1 MITPSDGAP
10 PMPVH
15 DFCYMLRPHVL
26 SKSDAA
32 SESFT
37 VLVDDDNTVTCK
49 FPVMKGKGDERHRSS
64 FATTHRVDSVT
75 NCKPHMTFGSGA
87 RKNDTPSSASDDDDD
102 SAPPT
107 RASGRHGASNDSD
120 SGASDDG
127 GGGGRDASGKG
138 RGGYESLRALCR
150 KDPRSTECKKARA
163 EEDKFSRRN
172 ITSADQTRYERY
184 RKNDMERLRHEHYRA
199 LNTRP
204 VKWNETFDAGRDTLV
219 DR

>member
-1 MITPSDGAP
+1 ML
-10 PMPVH
+10 VH

-37 VLVDDDNTVTCK
+37 VLVDDDNNVTCK
-49 FPVMKGKGDERHRSS
+49 FPVMKGKGDKRYRSS
-64 FATTHRVDSVT
+64 FATTHRVDSLSK
-75 NCKPHMTFGSGA
+75 CKPHMTFGSGA
-87 RKNDTPSSASDDDDD
+87 RKGDGQSSASDDDDD

-107 RASGRHGASNDSD
+107 RGSEPYGASYDSD
-120 SGASDDG
+120 SDASDDDA
-127 GGGGRDASGKG
+127 GGGRNASSGG
-138 RGGYESLRALCR
+138 RGGYESLRKLCR
-150 KDPRSTECKKARA
+150 KDPHSTECKQARA
-163 EEDKFSRRN
+163 EEDKFSRRK
-172 ITSADQTRYERY
+172 ISSRDQTQYERY
-184 RKNDMERLRHEHYRA
+184 RNKDMERLRHAHYRA